1 MEQPPGYIAKEEN
14 KVCHLKKAI
23 DGLKQSPRAWF
34 EKFNITISDI
44 GFHSFHSDH
53 FAFVRHTK
61 SDIVV
66 LAVYVDILLTGSDSA
81 GLLKTKKYFK
91 RHFMTK
97 DMRRHEYFLGI
108 EVVHQK
114 YNTLLSQR
122 KYALDL
128 LKQDSWG
135 ASLIALQWK
144 PMWTYGLMTVTHL
157 MIHEDIGD

>member
-1 MEQPPGYIAKEEN
+1 MGQPPGYIAKEEN

-23 DGLKQSPRAWF
+23 DGLKQSPWAWF

-44 GFHSFHSDH
+44 GFHSSHSDH

-61 SDIVV
+61 SDIVA

-81 GLLKTKKYFK
+81 GLLETKKYFK

-97 DMRRHEYFLGI
+97 DMRRPEYFLGI

-114 YNTLLSQR
+114 YNTSFSTKVCSGSFGTRLLGCKPDSTPME
-122 KYALDL
+122 ANVDVWFDDSHTFDDL
-128 LKQDSWG
+128 
-135 ASLIALQWK
+135 
-144 PMWTYGLMTVTHL
+144 
-157 MIHEDIGD
+157 

>member
-1 MEQPPGYIAKEEN
+1 MASNRVHGR
-14 KVCHLKKAI
+14 
-23 DGLKQSPRAWF
+23 GLRSSTLPSLTLVFTVLTQ
-34 EKFNITISDI
+34 ITLPLS
-44 GFHSFHSDH
+44 G
-53 FAFVRHTK
+53 TK

-66 LAVYVDILLTGSDSA
+66 LVVYVDILLTGSDSA
-81 GLLKTKKYFK
+81 GLLETKKYFK

-97 DMRRHEYFLGI
+97 DMRRPEYFLGI

-128 LKQDSWG
+128 LEQDSWG